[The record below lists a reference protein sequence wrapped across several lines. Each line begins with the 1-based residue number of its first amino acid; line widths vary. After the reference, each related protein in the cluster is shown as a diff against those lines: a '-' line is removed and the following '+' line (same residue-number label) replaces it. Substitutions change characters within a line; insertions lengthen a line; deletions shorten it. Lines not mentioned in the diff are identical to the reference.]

1 MLVHSALLQIFLIF
15 TVLAVAVAPPPSNAL
30 ESTKHSCQSRCGNI
44 EIPYPFGIGSNCS
57 QNRDFNISCD
67 TSFNPPKPF
76 LILNVN
82 YKDPYTLSYLEV
94 VNITE
99 TQIYVKNSEAQLS
112 MACYGNEF
120 DNKARNSTSEF
131 YGSCYALS
139 DANQVTSIGCDDVAM
154 VQQASSSGG
163 CVSYCGGNITIV
175 GDVGSCPGRGCCRA
189 SISKGDYL
197 GVNLSDMH
205 TYWGRDSKL
214 IRCSFAFIGMI
225 GDYDKFN
232 FSLSYL
238 NDPTTFL
245 NNYNKTFMGM
255 PLVLDWR
262 IKDVSC
268 THASN
273 STYYACGKNSYCIDI
288 DTTLGGYQC
297 RCKEGY
303 EGNPYL
309 GCHDINECEKSNKCV
324 SFGTCTNTPGSYN
337 CSCPDGY
344 HGDGRKY
351 GIGCIPVQLSH
362 SKLAIG
368 VGLGAGMGLLLL
380 SSACFWLYK
389 FHKKRKDKKRKEKFF
404 KRNGGL
410 LLQQQILTDQDTLE
424 KTRLFT
430 VKELEKATDNFNESR
445 ILGQGGQG
453 TVYKGMLSEGK
464 IVAIK
469 KSKLVDE
476 NQVEQFINEV
486 VMLSQ
491 IIHRNVVKL
500 LGCCLETEV
509 PLLVYEFIFN
519 GTLYDHIHNKTDEF
533 PLLWNMRLR
542 IAVEV
547 AEALAYLHSAT
558 SFPIY
563 HRDVKSTNILLDEK
577 YVAKVSDFGI
587 SRSITVDQT
596 HLTTLVKGTF
606 GYLDPEYFQSS
617 QFTEKSDVYSFG
629 VVLVE
634 LLTGQRP
641 ISSAKTGE
649 ERSLATRFLS
659 CMEAENLEKILDP
672 QVLEQGK
679 REELTIVAKLA
690 QRCLNLNGKKRPTM
704 KEVALELEIVRMSQ
718 THSTGCETKYQG
730 VELCKSKAILNSDY
744 NYTWTS
750 TSDNIIESSSDA
762 HPLKIHTV

>member
-1 MLVHSALLQIFLIF
+1 MLVHSALLQIFLFF
-15 TVLAVAVAPPPSNAL
+15 TALAAVAAPPSNAL

-57 QNRDFNISCD
+57 QNQDFNISCD

-82 YKDPYTLSYLEV
+82 SYEYYYTLSYLEV

-99 TQIYVKNSEAQLS
+99 TQVYVKNSEAQLS

-131 YGSCYALS
+131 YGSPYTLS
-139 DANQVTSIGCDDVAM
+139 DANQVTSIGCDDLAM
-154 VQQASSSGG
+154 VQQDSTSGG
-163 CVSYCGGNITIV
+163 CVSYCSNIPNLGGNITIV
-175 GDVGSCPGRGCCRA
+175 GAVGSCPGRGCCRA
-189 SISKGDYL
+189 SISKGYYL

-205 TYWGRDSKL
+205 TYWGRDSKRN
-214 IRCSFAFIGMI
+214 RCSFAFIGMI

-232 FSLSYL
+232 FSLSHL

-245 NNYNKTFMGM
+245 KNYNKTFMGM

-262 IKDVSC
+262 IKDDNC
-268 THASN
+268 THAPN
-273 STYYACGKNSYCIDI
+273 STDYACGKNSYCIDM

-309 GCHDINECEKSNKCV
+309 GCH
-324 SFGTCTNTPGSYN
+324 
-337 CSCPDGY
+337 
-344 HGDGRKY
+344 
-351 GIGCIPVQLSH
+351 
-362 SKLAIG
+362 G

-577 YVAKVSDFGI
+577 YVAKISDFGI
-587 SRSITVDQT
+587 SRSIAVDQT

-704 KEVALELEIVRMSQ
+704 KEVAMELEIVRMSQ